1 MSEAP
6 RTYKVFAHVTGL
18 VLFEI
23 AFWSGVLAVGVLL
36 RKVAPQLDLHYPG
49 AWPALV
55 VPPVGLVLFAV
66 HYRWKQQR
74 MTEAADAELS
84 RSLWPDAR
92 PRRAVWK
99 FLVWRTALAL
109 LAIGMLDPKWGT
121 RMEEME
127 SEGVDIMI
135 ALDVSRSM
143 LAEDVGMAR
152 LDLAKRSIERVV
164 QQLDGDRV
172 GLIVFAGEAYVQA
185 PLTQDLAAV
194 KLFLDAIGTE
204 TIPLQGTAVGAALAL
219 AADSFDPESQAGR
232 VVLLLTDGEN
242 HQDDAL
248 ARTAEAAEQGI
259 SVHTIGMAS
268 EAGGPIPEYD
278 RYGRSKGYKKDADG
292 QPVVSTLDERM
303 LVAMAEAGNG
313 TLCSGQPRLCGPGPL
328 PVDAGRP

>member
-1 MSEAP
+1 
-6 RTYKVFAHVTGL
+6 
-18 VLFEI
+18 
-23 AFWSGVLAVGVLL
+23 
-36 RKVAPQLDLHYPG
+36 
-49 AWPALV
+49 
-55 VPPVGLVLFAV
+55 
-66 HYRWKQQR
+66 
-74 MTEAADAELS
+74 MTEAADAQLS

-109 LAIGMLDPKWGT
+109 LAVGMLDPKWGT

-204 TIPLQGTAVGAALAL
+204 TILSLI
-219 AADSFDPESQAGR
+219 
-232 VVLLLTDGEN
+232 
-242 HQDDAL
+242 H
-248 ARTAEAAEQGI
+248 I
-259 SVHTIGMAS
+259 
-268 EAGGPIPEYD
+268 
-278 RYGRSKGYKKDADG
+278 
-292 QPVVSTLDERM
+292 
-303 LVAMAEAGNG
+303 
-313 TLCSGQPRLCGPGPL
+313 
-328 PVDAGRP
+328 

>member
-1 MSEAP
+1 MP
-6 RTYKVFAHVTGL
+6 
-18 VLFEI
+18 
-23 AFWSGVLAVGVLL
+23 
-36 RKVAPQLDLHYPG
+36 
-49 AWPALV
+49 
-55 VPPVGLVLFAV
+55 
-66 HYRWKQQR
+66 
-74 MTEAADAELS
+74 
-84 RSLWPDAR
+84 R

-109 LAIGMLDPKWGT
+109 LAVGMLDPKWGT

-219 AADSFDPESQAGR
+219 AVDSFDPESQAGR

-248 ARTAEAAEQGI
+248 ARAAEAA
-259 SVHTIGMAS
+259 
-268 EAGGPIPEYD
+268 
-278 RYGRSKGYKKDADG
+278 
-292 QPVVSTLDERM
+292 
-303 LVAMAEAGNG
+303 
-313 TLCSGQPRLCGPGPL
+313 
-328 PVDAGRP
+328 